1 MIERVRVGHL
11 NIMRLSPKSTTVEPA
26 VDAKPYLLALEALER
41 VLQSGPWALA
51 GGLVVPI
58 AVGTFYRRHG
68 DIDIVLPLTGLPA
81 LMESFRSSGYELY
94 TSWTVSHH
102 SRGLLMECR
111 IKCDGALVS
120 FRPRRL
126 FVKPGNPP
134 AAPPLLRKI
143 DLYPY
148 RIRGDRLQTCNTGQV
163 LPRSSMQNGS
173 LESFGHR
180 GHVRCLHLDNV
191 ASLKS
196 RRSGA
201 KHRLDCAVIKE
212 GPDVALEWF
221 ENRLAPAD
229 PAPAL
234 T

>member
-1 MIERVRVGHL
+1 VIERIRVGHL
-11 NIMRLSPKSTTVEPA
+11 NIVRLSPKSTAVEPA
-26 VDAKPYLLALEALER
+26 VDAKPYLSALEVLER
-41 VLQSGPWALA
+41 VLAPGPWALA

-68 DIDIVLPLTGLPA
+68 DIDIVLPLTGLPV
-81 LMESFRSSGYELY
+81 LMESFRRSGYELY

-111 IKCDGALVS
+111 IKGDGAMVS

-126 FVKPGNPP
+126 YVKPGNPR
-134 AAPPLLRKI
+134 AAPQLLRKI

-148 RIRGDRLQTCNTGQV
+148 RIRGDRLETCNTGQV
-163 LPRSSMQNGS
+163 LPRSTMQNGS
-173 LESFGHR
+173 LKSFGHP

-201 KHRLDCAVIKE
+201 KHRLDCAVIKA

-221 ENRLAPAD
+221 GDRPASAA
-229 PAPAL
+229 PAPAVP
-234 T
+234 